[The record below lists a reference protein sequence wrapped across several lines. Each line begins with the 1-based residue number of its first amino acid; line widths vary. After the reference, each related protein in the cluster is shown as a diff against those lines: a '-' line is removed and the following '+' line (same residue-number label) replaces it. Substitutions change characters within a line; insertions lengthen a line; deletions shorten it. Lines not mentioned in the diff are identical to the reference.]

1 MRFCAFLSKIKTHLE
16 QVYSGGIKGKVRF
29 SAAAGRLRGAFLK
42 VAARRVQRP
51 LEGWLRKVRKT
62 MGYMASDMAEDLE
75 ISPSMVFQLERSER
89 KGTITLKRL
98 KEVAWSMECEL
109 VYCIVPR
116 AGKFEDQFLV
126 QAMRLARGRR

>member
-1 MRFCAFLSKIKTHLE
+1 
-16 QVYSGGIKGKVRF
+16 
-29 SAAAGRLRGAFLK
+29 
-42 VAARRVQRP
+42 
-51 LEGWLRKVRKT
+51 
-62 MGYMASDMAEDLE
+62 MASDMADDLE

-89 KGTITLKRL
+89 KETITLKRL

>member
-1 MRFCAFLSKIKTHLE
+1 MRNVFMTHAQRVLDME
-16 QVYSGGIKGKVRF
+16 TREYQ
-29 SAAAGRLRGAFLK
+29 
-42 VAARRVQRP
+42 AARRVQRP

-89 KGTITLKRL
+89 KETITLKRL

-116 AGKFEDQFLV
+116 MGKFEDQFLV
-126 QAMRLARGRR
+126 VAKRLAQKKYRRR